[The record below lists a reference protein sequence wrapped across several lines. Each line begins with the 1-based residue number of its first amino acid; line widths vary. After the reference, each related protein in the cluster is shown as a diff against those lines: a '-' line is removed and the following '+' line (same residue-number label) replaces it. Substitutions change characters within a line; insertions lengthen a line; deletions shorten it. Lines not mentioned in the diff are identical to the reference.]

1 MTYEE
6 MRDKVT
12 KLLENTEEKMSELI
26 ENYNENNKENTEVD
40 TVDLSNKFSELQD
53 YLEDYTSEFEEVQL
67 KEKPIT

>member
-53 YLEDYTSEFEEVQL
+53 YLEDYTSEFEEVQ
-67 KEKPIT
+67 IQ

>member
-53 YLEDYTSEFEEVQL
+53 YLEDYTSEFEEVEIQ
-67 KEKPIT
+67 

>member
-1 MTYEE
+1 MTYEQ

-53 YLEDYTSEFEEVQL
+53 YLEDYTSEFEEVQ
-67 KEKPIT
+67 IQ

>member
-12 KLLENTEEKMSELI
+12 KLLDNTEEKMSELI
-26 ENYNENNKENTEVD
+26 EDYNENNKENTEVD

-53 YLEDYTSEFEEVQL
+53 YLEDYTSEFEEVEIQ
-67 KEKPIT
+67 